1 MTEYETIGKPIPR
14 VDGVAQVT
22 GQAEYCADIHLKGML
37 YGKILRSPHPHAK
50 IKHIDVSRAKR
61 LAGVR
66 VVIAGRDTL
75 GVKYGPFRS
84 DEYPLAI
91 DKARFSGDE
100 IAAVAAD
107 SRDIAE
113 EALDLI
119 DVDYEVLPAVFDP
132 FEAMAPGAP
141 QIHDD
146 VENNIAYASIFQW
159 GQPVEG
165 LMGQC
170 DVILEDSFK
179 THSQVHSYIE
189 PHCSVA
195 TWDQKGNIVLWTS
208 TQGPYYL
215 KLDLVKTLGIP
226 EDKLR
231 IIKPSV
237 GGGFG
242 GKRDLIEP
250 SFCAILLSRF
260 SGRPV
265 KVEYTREEEYTVA
278 RHRHSMNIQLKVGAR
293 KDGKLILF
301 DCKNVVDNGA
311 FNSRGPAITFYAGQA
326 LASLYRVQGVRYDCK
341 LVYTNT
347 TAGGA
352 FRGFGNLQM
361 RFALES
367 MIDMVA
373 EEIALDPVDLRM
385 ANIVGPGETT
395 LDKKRITSCG
405 LGECIQRVAE
415 SSGWREKRGA
425 PKNLRG
431 LGMACYD
438 YVSGFRAFFPHDSSS
453 ASVKINDDGSV
464 NLFTGASD
472 IGQGSDTVLCQIV
485 AEVLGIGIDQV
496 KIVAADTDI
505 TPMDLGSYGSRVT
518 FIAGNAVRLAT
529 KEARD
534 RLAKVVADELEAL
547 PEDIRFRKNRIFVEG
562 SPSVGFTFTEAAK
575 LALNKE
581 GLIVMGRGSYDPP
594 SELINLKTGEGQVSP
609 SYSYGAQVAEV
620 AIDPETG
627 RVEVLKVYSATDCGF
642 ALNPLSIKGQAEGS
656 VVCAMG
662 MALYERPYYDSGRVL
677 NPSFLDYRVPTSM
690 EIPEIDSVLVETID
704 PEGPFGAKGVSEGYQ
719 VPGIPAIANAI
730 YNATGIRIKEVPVNP
745 ETIIKGLKKRS
756 EGVNRAKG
764 RGHL

>member
-1 MTEYETIGKPIPR
+1 MTKYETIGKAIPR
-14 VDGVAQVT
+14 VDGIAQVT

-66 VVIAGRDTL
+66 AVITGRDTL

-91 DKARFSGDE
+91 DKARFAGDE

-132 FEAMAPGAP
+132 FEAMASGAP

-170 DVILEDSFK
+170 DVILEDRFK
-179 THSQVHSYIE
+179 THSQVHSYME

-195 TWDQKGNIVLWTS
+195 TWDRKGNIVLWTS

-278 RHRHSMNIQLKVGAR
+278 RHRHPMNIQLKVGAR
-293 KDGKLILF
+293 KDGKLIFF

-367 MIDMVA
+367 MIEMVA
-373 EEIALDPVDLRM
+373 EKIALDPVDLRM

-405 LGECIQRVAE
+405 LEECIQRVAE

-425 PKNLRG
+425 PKYLRG

-518 FIAGNAVRLAT
+518 FIAGNAVRLAA

-547 PEDIRFRKNRIFVEG
+547 PEDIQFRKNRIFVEG
-562 SPSVGFTFTEAAK
+562 SPGVGFAFAEAAK

-627 RVEVLKVYSATDCGF
+627 RVAVLKVYSATDCGF

-662 MALYERPYYDSGRVL
+662 MTLYERPYYDSGRVL

-690 EIPEIDSVLVETID
+690 EIPEIDSALVETID

-719 VPGIPAIANAI
+719 VPGAPAIANAI
-730 YNATGIRIKEVPVNP
+730 YNATGIRIREVPLNP
-745 ETIIKGLKKRS
+745 ETIIKGLKK
-756 EGVNRAKG
+756 KG
-764 RGHL
+764 PKG